1 MTLKFR
7 LYYNDDG
14 TPKYYSM
21 EKLDGNFIEIDK
33 SVFEASR
40 YDIVVINGKIKSL
53 SENVISKYHLV
64 NDISK
69 TTVMCDDEDITLL
82 TDSTKSY
89 KLWDYTYSN

>member
-21 EKLDGNFIEIDK
+21 EELDGNFIEIDK

-69 TTVMCDDEDITLL
+69 TTVMCDSEDITLL
-82 TDSTKSY
+82 TDSTESY

>member
-1 MTLKFR
+1 MTHKFR

-14 TPKYYSM
+14 TPKFYSM
-21 EKLDGNFIEIDK
+21 EELDGNYIEIDQ

-69 TTVMCDDEDITLL
+69 TTVTCDSEDITLL
-82 TDSTKSY
+82 TDSTESY